1 MSGRGLIWKADDM
14 YNLEKVRREWDEQA
28 KIAVDDIE
36 PLTKDE
42 RKALLKDLRLCAGTF
57 GGDEI
62 QERMIENTY
71 AKHLRERPWWHWG
84 EYEYWRGLCAS
95 GMKPTGL
102 KMKPDPYA
110 IRQEDDVYTHATLP
124 KLKKI
129 LAQAGVEPPK
139 KNVTKGIAEMIRNDI
154 RLFLHFKRCICLEE
168 KQKEFRL
175 FVITIDRRALNLRT
189 FRDVSV
195 EEPNKEVILACY
207 EPKIEDE
214 YWLAATKR
222 AQKKNIWLVPP
233 YWPDAP
239 HWWVDPEG
247 YSPWLDQFA

>member
-1 MSGRGLIWKADDM
+1 MLSGHGLIWKAGEM

-36 PLTKDE
+36 PLTTDE

-62 QERMIENTY
+62 QDRMLEITY

-84 EYEYWRGLCAS
+84 EFEYWRGLCAS

-102 KMKPDPYA
+102 KIGLDPYA
-110 IRQEDDVYTHATLP
+110 IRPDDDVYTYATLP

-129 LAQAGVEPPK
+129 LAQAGIEPPK
-139 KNVTKGIAEMIRNDI
+139 KNVTKGVAEMIRNDT

-175 FVITIDRRALNLRT
+175 FVVTIDRRALNVRT
-189 FRDVSV
+189 LIDTGAEGR
-195 EEPNKEVILACY
+195 EVILACY
-207 EPKIEDE
+207 EPKLEDE
-214 YWLAATKR
+214 YRLAATKR
-222 AQKKNIWLVPP
+222 AASRNVSLMPP
-233 YWPDAP
+233 YWPAAP

-247 YSPWLDQFA
+247 YSPWLEDFS